1 VGRTYGA
8 HLHNSRPG
16 GLIRPTAW
24 RRRPSFSTQS
34 IKTNPLPNP
43 LTDIDQQKAA
53 FRTTAR
59 DRRRIAAED
68 AGPDAS
74 TRLAGHIDTVL
85 SSRPAGVISGY
96 LPIADEMDPLA
107 VMRALAGA
115 GWTLALPVVSGKG
128 VALTFRQWR
137 DGDPLEPGSL
147 RTRHP
152 RPSAPEVRPDVL
164 LVPLLAFDA
173 RGQRMGWGGGFYDR
187 TLLGLRAEKQIL
199 ALGVAYAGQR
209 VDKVPS
215 GPHDVPLDAVVTDA
229 GVNWIQEQA

>member
-24 RRRPSFSTQS
+24 RRRPFIFHTLHEAGS
-34 IKTNPLPNP
+34 

-53 FRTTAR
+53 FRATAR
-59 DRRRIAAED
+59 DSRRVAAAD
-68 AGPDAS
+68 AGPEAS
-74 TRLAGHIDTVL
+74 TRLAGHIGTVL
-85 SSRPAGVISGY
+85 SSRPTAIISGY
-96 LPIADEMDPLA
+96 LPIADEMDPLPA
-107 VMRALAGA
+107 MRELAGA

-128 VALTFRQWR
+128 AALTFRQWR
-137 DGDPLEPGSL
+137 DGDPLEDGSL

-152 RPSAPEVRPDVL
+152 LPNAPQLRPDVL

-187 TLLGLRAEKQIL
+187 TLQALRMEKEIL
-199 ALGVAYAGQR
+199 ALGVAYGGQR

-229 GVNWIQEQA
+229 GVNWMQEQT